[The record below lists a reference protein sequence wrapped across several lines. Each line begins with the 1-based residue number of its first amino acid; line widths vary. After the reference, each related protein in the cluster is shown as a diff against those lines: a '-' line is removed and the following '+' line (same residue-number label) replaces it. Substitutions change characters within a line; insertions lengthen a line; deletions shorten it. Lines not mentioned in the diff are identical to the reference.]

1 MTIPLLILA
10 VFAVGVGFVLGPL
23 MPESWQFA
31 HFLGWAPGLPEVKE
45 AGHHIDWGLMALSG
59 AVALAGIGVAWLM
72 YLRRPD
78 LPGKVA
84 AACGRWYQ
92 LSYNKFHVDEIY
104 DAFIVK
110 PLVGLAVFCRVLDQ
124 YLVDGLVD
132 LVGHIP
138 RLLGARFRPVQNG
151 LVQFYALAMV
161 LGLTVF
167 LLALVSRL

>member
-1 MTIPLLILA
+1 MTWPLLILA
-10 VFAVGVGFVLGPL
+10 VFALGVGFVLGPL

-31 HFLGWAPGLPEVKE
+31 HFLSWTPGLPEE
-45 AGHHIDWGLMALSG
+45 APHHIAWGLMALSA
-59 AVALAGIGVAWLM
+59 AVALGGIGVAWLM
-72 YLRRPD
+72 YVRRPE
-78 LPGKVA
+78 LPGKLT
-84 AACGRWYQ
+84 AACQGLYQ
-92 LSYNKFHVDEIY
+92 LSYNKFHVDELY
-104 DAFIVK
+104 DTFIVK

-132 LVGHIP
+132 LVGHVP

-167 LLALVSRL
+167 LLALVYRL